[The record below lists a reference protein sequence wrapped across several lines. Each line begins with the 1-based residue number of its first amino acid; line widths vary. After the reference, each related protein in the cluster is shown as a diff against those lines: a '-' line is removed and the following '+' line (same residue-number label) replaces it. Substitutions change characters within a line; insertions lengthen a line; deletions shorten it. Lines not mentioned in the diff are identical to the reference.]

1 MQDEIPHYYHP
12 DAFVYTSTRAFELA
26 DIWRGID
33 RLERRSVS
41 LDQIG
46 RRLSEDWESA
56 VIVLAQLGRPKRT

>member
-1 MQDEIPHYYHP
+1 VDEIPHYYSA
-12 DAFVYTSTRAFELA
+12 DGFVYAGTMALEIT

-33 RLERRSVS
+33 RLERRGVS

-56 VIVLAQLGRPKRT
+56 VIVLAQLGR